1 MLVAVDSRD
10 IGHDF
15 AQYFCKQRHHCGNRQ
30 HLLLMRACADG
41 LFYASASLASCRN
54 AVIARNDVSRLT
66 AYRRHVELTQPTIRG
81 SAFLPECRPSMGCST
96 PKPAVWPT
104 EGHRP
109 IRPLAAE
116 GPESSSNQ
124 SVMVAI
130 CDLSEALTTT
140 AGAAPS

>member
-66 AYRRHVELTQPTIRG
+66 AYRRNVELTQPASREVLFCR
-81 SAFLPECRPSMGCST
+81 SADRQ
-96 PKPAVWPT
+96 W
-104 EGHRP
+104 
-109 IRPLAAE
+109 
-116 GPESSSNQ
+116 
-124 SVMVAI
+124 
-130 CDLSEALTTT
+130 
-140 AGAAPS
+140 AAPLQNLPYGQWKDIGQFGHWPQKAQNQAAISRLWSQFATLAKP